1 MESEIGKGLEQGGN
15 FKMLKHKIMI
25 FALVALLVI
34 GGIGTVWGTQIA
46 EAASGVWNSCPRGIT
61 NCRYPGK
68 CNLYIDT
75 NSDKICDRSQAAPQ
89 TAAATLTA
97 TEVAKAAA
105 ITNSTGTA
113 VTASTPAAT
122 VSIPQVIT
130 KSGSSGISAGGT
142 VAEVAPAGNSNTASI
157 SSQNEA
163 GTTSTES
170 GLKHSYYFVPILL
183 VMGILYTVTWTLSAR
198 KVIKT
203 LLHRKI
209 WNMVLLVTMLVS
221 ALLGLFLILAIDFN
235 IEIELPFNM
244 LFWHV
249 EAGIALS
256 IIAVFH
262 ILWHWRY
269 FAKMIKVTA

>member
-1 MESEIGKGLEQGGN
+1 
-15 FKMLKHKIMI
+15 MLKHLII
-25 FALVALLVI
+25 IALIALLVI
-34 GGIGTVWGTQIA
+34 GGVGTLWGTQIA
-46 EAASGVWNSCPRGIT
+46 EAASGIWNSCPRGIT

-75 NSDKICDRSQAAPQ
+75 NSDKICDRSQSAPQ
-89 TAAATLTA
+89 TAAATPTTA
-97 TEVAKAAA
+97 VVAKAAA
-105 ITNSTGTA
+105 TTNSTGIA
-113 VTASTPAAT
+113 ATASTTAAT
-122 VSIPQVIT
+122 VSIPEIIT
-130 KSGSSGISAGGT
+130 KSGSSGISAGGM
-142 VAEVAPAGNSNTASI
+142 VAEVDLDNTTNTASI

-163 GTTSTES
+163 GITLTES

-183 VMGILYTVTWTLSAR
+183 ATGILYAVTWTLSAR

-221 ALLGLFLILAIDFN
+221 AVLGLFLILTIDFN